1 MKRHEKS
8 CGAVVFRNSAGGPAF
23 LLIRHVNGG
32 HWAFPKG
39 HMEPGESEEETAI
52 REIREETGLSVRL
65 DTGFRRAVRYAPK
78 PGVDK
83 DVVYFL
89 GSPDPDKGPAQA
101 MPQEEEIREL
111 RWLSG
116 EEALRLV
123 TYDNDQQVLEAAIAY
138 IGRTRKA

>member
-89 GSPDPDKGPAQA
+89 GSPDPDKRAGSGPC
-101 MPQEEEIREL
+101 L
-111 RWLSG
+111 RRRKSGNCGGCRGRRLS
-116 EEALRLV
+116 V
-123 TYDNDQQVLEAAIAY
+123 S
-138 IGRTRKA
+138 